1 MDQTL
6 VSDVVQE
13 VMRRLNGGG
22 AKFAGPK
29 VGEDAPAND
38 GITRHQNA
46 PAGDGHYGVFAN
58 VDAAVTAATDS
69 QNKLLKLTTGERDQ
83 IVKLI
88 KATAKEKANEWG
100 ALEFAETKIGRL
112 DHKIAK
118 LNLLDLVPGVEFLKT
133 DSFTGSNGVCLEE
146 FAPFGV
152 IGAITPVT
160 HSVPTLTANAI
171 NMIAA
176 GNSLVINPHP
186 SGSNCAATAVR
197 EYNSR
202 IARQFGIEHLICLI
216 NPPTL
221 ESADAIF
228 AHRGVHLLVVTG
240 GPAVAKAAMK
250 SPKRAIVGG
259 PGNPPVVVDETAC
272 MKNAAESIIA
282 GASFDNNLL
291 CTGEKQV
298 FIVESVYDKLVAAL
312 QTAGAV
318 QLTGPQIKQ
327 LTDKA
332 IPISP
337 KDGKPH
343 VNKDYVGRDAK
354 VLAEAAGVSVPP
366 TCPLLFGETDFNHP
380 YVQEE
385 QMMPFIPLIRC
396 RNVDE
401 AIDLA
406 IESEH
411 GFRHT
416 AMIHSR
422 NLDTITRFGQRA
434 ATTIF
439 VVNGGSPAGLSVGGE
454 GYLSFTIATPTGE
467 GITTPLTFTR
477 FRRVMI
483 ANSLRMV

>member
-1 MDQTL
+1 
-6 VSDVVQE
+6 
-13 VMRRLNGGG
+13 MRRLGGRG
-22 AKFAGPK
+22 TQFTGPK

-38 GITRHQNA
+38 QIKRRDTIH
-46 PAGDGHYGVFAN
+46 AGDGRFGIFADVN
-58 VDAAVTAATDS
+58 AAVDAATDA
-69 QNKLLKLTTGERDQ
+69 QKKLLKLTTDERDQ

-88 KATAKEKANEWG
+88 KATALEKCVEWG
-100 ALEFAETKIGRL
+100 ELEFRETKIGRL
-112 DHKIAK
+112 DHKIEK
-118 LNLLDLVPGVEFLKT
+118 LRILSNVPGVEYLKT
-133 DSFTGSNGVCLEE
+133 RAYSGSNGLCLEE
-146 FAPFGV
+146 YAPFGV

-160 HSVPTLTANAI
+160 HSVPTLSANAI
-171 NMIAA
+171 NMIAS
-176 GNSLVINPHP
+176 GNCLVINPHP
-186 SGSNCAATAVR
+186 SGANCAATAVR
-197 EYNSR
+197 EYNTR
-202 IARQFGIEHLICLI
+202 ISAKFGIEHLICLI

-228 AHRGVHLLVVTG
+228 AHRGISLLVVTG

-272 MKNAAESIIA
+272 MKNAAESIIG

-298 FIVESVYDKLVAAL
+298 FVVESVYDKLVAAL
-312 QTAGAV
+312 SNAGAV
-318 QLTGPQIKQ
+318 QLTGPQIEQ
-327 LTDKA
+327 LTKKA
-332 IPISP
+332 IPVSD
-337 KDGKPH
+337 KDGRPH
-343 VNKDYVGRDAK
+343 VNKDFVGRDAK
-354 VLAEAAGVSVPP
+354 VLAEAAGVTVSP

-385 QMMPFIPLIRC
+385 QMMPFLPIVRC

-401 AIDLA
+401 AIELA
-406 IESEH
+406 IQSEH

-422 NLDTITRFGQRA
+422 NLDTITRFGKQA

-439 VVNGGSPAGLSVGGE
+439 VANGGSPAGLSVGGE

-467 GITTPLTFTR
+467 GVTTPLTFTR

-483 ANSLRMV
+483 TNSLRMV

>member
-1 MDQTL
+1 
-6 VSDVVQE
+6 
-13 VMRRLNGGG
+13 MR
-22 AKFAGPK
+22 
-29 VGEDAPAND
+29 
-38 GITRHQNA
+38 
-46 PAGDGHYGVFAN
+46 
-58 VDAAVTAATDS
+58 
-69 QNKLLKLTTGERDQ
+69 
-83 IVKLI
+83 
-88 KATAKEKANEWG
+88 
-100 ALEFAETKIGRL
+100 
-112 DHKIAK
+112 
-118 LNLLDLVPGVEFLKT
+118 
-133 DSFTGSNGVCLEE
+133 
-146 FAPFGV
+146 PFGV

-160 HSVPTLTANAI
+160 HSVPTLSANAV

-186 SGSNCAATAVR
+186 SGANCAAVAVK
-197 EYNSR
+197 EYNQR
-202 IARQFGIEHLICLI
+202 IAAKFGIEHLICLI

-221 ESADAIF
+221 ESANAIF

-298 FIVESVYDKLVAAL
+298 FVVESVYDKLVAAL
-312 QTAGAV
+312 QNAGAV
-318 QLTGPQIKQ
+318 QLTGPQIEQ
-327 LTDKA
+327 LTAKA
-332 IPISP
+332 IPVSP
-337 KDGKPH
+337 KDGRPH
-343 VNKDYVGRDAK
+343 VNKDFVGRDAK
-354 VLAEAAGVSVPP
+354 VLAEAAGVTVSPA
-366 TCPLLFGETDFNHP
+366 CPLLFGETDFNHP

-385 QMMPFIPLIRC
+385 QMMPFIPLVRC

-401 AIDLA
+401 AIDKA

-422 NLDTITRFGQRA
+422 NLDTITRFGKRA

-439 VVNGGSPAGLSVGGE
+439 VVNGGSPSGLSVGGE

-467 GITTPLTFTR
+467 GVTTPLTFTR
-477 FRRVMI
+477 FRRVMMT
-483 ANSLRMV
+483 NSLRMV